1 MIVHNDESIRIEKLQ
16 LGPFGTNAYI
26 VVCKKTMESLMV
38 DAPAEA
44 DTIINFLEDSHP
56 RYILLTHD
64 HMDHIGALAELRESL
79 QVPLVAHA
87 ADSTRLSPSPEIS
100 INDGDTITL
109 GALEFTVLHTPGHT
123 PGSVCFKTGKHLF
136 SGDTL
141 FPGGP
146 GKTWSPGAFNQ
157 IMESIKSIIL
167 VLADDTIIYPGHGDT
182 TILKKEREEI
192 DIFDSR
198 PHAPELC
205 GDIIWLS
212 S

>member
-1 MIVHNDESIRIEKLQ
+1 MIVHDDESIHIMKLQ

-26 VVCKKTMESLMV
+26 VVCKKTVESLVV

-44 DTIINFLEDSHP
+44 GTIINSLRGSRP

-79 QVPLVAHA
+79 QVPLAAHA
-87 ADSTRLSPSPEIS
+87 ADSTILSPSPEIS
-100 INDGDTITL
+100 VDDGDTITL

-123 PGSVCFKTGKHLF
+123 PSSVCFKTGKHLF

-141 FPGGP
+141 FPSGP
-146 GKTWSPGAFNQ
+146 GKTWSPVAFKQ
-157 IMESIKSIIL
+157 IMESIRYKIL

-182 TILKKEREEI
+182 TFLKKEREEI
-192 DIFDSR
+192 DIFNSR
-198 PHAPELC
+198 SHEPELC
-205 GDIIWLS
+205 GDVIWLS